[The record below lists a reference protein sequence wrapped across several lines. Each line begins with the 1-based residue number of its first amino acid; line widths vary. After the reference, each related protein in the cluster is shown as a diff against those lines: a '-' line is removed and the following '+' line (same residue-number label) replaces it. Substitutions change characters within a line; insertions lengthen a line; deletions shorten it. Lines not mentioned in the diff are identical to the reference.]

1 MNEVKVWEEELILPT
16 YEIGEAAKK
25 ILLFFWKN
33 VFIREVQEEFIR
45 ILLQKRSG
53 TKRLTKHG
61 RL

>member
-16 YEIGEAAKK
+16 YEIGEAEKNPT
-25 ILLFFWKN
+25 FFWKN

>member
-16 YEIGEAAKK
+16 YEIGEAEKNP
-25 ILLFFWKN
+25 IFSKN
-33 VFIREVQEEFIR
+33 VFIREVQEEFI
-45 ILLQKRSG
+45 LYPVTEKTG

>member
-16 YEIGEAAKK
+16 YEIGEAEK
-25 ILLFFWKN
+25 ILFFLKN